1 MKNSLCVYRDV
12 AKVLDSMD
20 ENFSLSALSS
30 VLIAMTA
37 EFRVGYILA
46 FSKDI
51 SHASYFS
58 FLLTGIHFLSIQLLI
73 MFPGSIVNEKAK
85 YVSHCLLYRIPNNEE
100 YLKCEF
106 KKDLKQEKCLT
117 LWKIYALSR
126 SLIIASLGTLVTY
139 GILIGT
145 LGKEP

>member
-1 MKNSLCVYRDV
+1 MKNSLYVYRDV
-12 AKVLDSMD
+12 AKILDSMD
-20 ENFSLSALSS
+20 EIFSLPALSS

-46 FSKDI
+46 FSKEI
-51 SHASYFS
+51 SPASYYY

-73 MFPGSIVNEKAK
+73 MFPGSIVNEKARC
-85 YVSHCLLYRIPNNEE
+85 VSHFLLYRIPRNEE
-100 YLKCEF
+100 DLKCEF
-106 KKDLKQEKCLT
+106 KKDLKQEKYLT
-117 LWKIYALSR
+117 LWKIYPLSR
-126 SLIIASLGTLVTY
+126 SLIIASLGTVVTY